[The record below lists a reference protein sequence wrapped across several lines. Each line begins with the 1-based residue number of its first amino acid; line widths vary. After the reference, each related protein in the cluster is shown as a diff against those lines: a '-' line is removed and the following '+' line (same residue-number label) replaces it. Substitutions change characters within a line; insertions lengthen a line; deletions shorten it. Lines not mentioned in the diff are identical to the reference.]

1 MQNTGLDTPP
11 VSPARPSATLVVVRD
26 ADGGP
31 EVLMLRR
38 AERGDHAS
46 GAWVFPGGLLDARDR
61 DWHCNCAGM
70 DDAVASAQLGM
81 ESGGLDYHVAA
92 IRECFEES
100 GLLLAYDERGQFV
113 STAGEFG
120 RQLQAWRLPL
130 HRGERSMGEFCETF
144 GLKLAV
150 ERLAYHTRWVTPGVR
165 PKRWDARFFFVEAPP
180 GQSSAHDEVEM
191 VEQLWLRPADAL
203 ARGDDMKML
212 TPTRTTL
219 ELMSRF
225 GSVAELLDHVR
236 TPRRAALQVPRV
248 AGGRHGMQPVGPAD
262 HAWAEVRLLDPLGH
276 GTASYEIVPERP
288 VRLSLRIIRVT
299 APNPGVMT
307 GPGTNSYL
315 VGAADGSAWAVVD
328 PGPDDEVHL
337 DRLVAAAPGPIRWI
351 LATHTHIDHSP
362 GAVRLKAKTGA
373 EVLGQ
378 FARHR
383 ANQDQSFA
391 PDRELQGGERLEIG
405 PGTTLRAIHT
415 PGHAS
420 NHLCFLVEE
429 EKTLFTGDHLMQGS
443 TVVIN
448 PPDGDMGAYLRSL
461 RELMAMD
468 IDWLTPG
475 HGFVM
480 DRPSERIAALIEH
493 RLKREAKVESAV
505 RELGPADAATLV
517 PKAYDDTPAH
527 LHGWAQRSLTAHL
540 FKLRDDGKVREEEG
554 RWSLV

>member
-11 VSPARPSATLVVVRD
+11 VSQARPSSTLVVVRE
-26 ADGGP
+26 ASTGP

-38 AERGDHAS
+38 AERGDRAS

-61 DWHCNCAGM
+61 DWHRHCAGL
-70 DDAVASAQLGM
+70 DDPAASAQLGM
-81 ESGGLDYHVAA
+81 QAGGLDYLIAG

-100 GLLLAYDERGQFV
+100 GLLLAYDASGTLLRPEGSLWDEMQ
-113 STAGEFG
+113 TW
-120 RQLQAWRLPL
+120 RQPL
-130 HRGERSMGEFCETF
+130 HRGERSLGELCETF
-144 GLKLAV
+144 GLRLATD
-150 ERLAYHTRWVTPGVR
+150 RLAYHTRWVTPGFR
-165 PKRWDARFFFVEAPP
+165 PKRWDARFFFVEAPQAQP
-180 GQSSAHDEVEM
+180 SAHDGAEIVEH
-191 VEQLWLRPADAL
+191 LWLSPAEAL
-203 ARGDDMKML
+203 ARGDAMKML

-219 ELMSRF
+219 EVMSRF
-225 GSVAELLDHVR
+225 GSVAELLGHVR
-236 TPRRAALQVPRV
+236 TPRRVALQAPRV

-262 HAWAEVRLLDPLGH
+262 HAWAEVGLLDPLGQ

-288 VRLSLRIIRVT
+288 VRLSLRTIRVT

-315 VGAADGSAWAVVD
+315 VGAADGSAWAVID

-337 DRLVAAAPGPIRWI
+337 DRLVASAPGPIRWI
-351 LATHTHIDHSP
+351 LVTHTHIDHSP

-383 ANQDQSFA
+383 GNQDQSFA
-391 PDRELQGGERLEIG
+391 PDRELQGGERLELG
-405 PGTTLRAIHT
+405 ADTTVRAIHT

-420 NHLCFLVEE
+420 NHLCFLLEQ

-480 DRPSERIAALIEH
+480 DRPRERIAALIEH
-493 RLKREAKVESAV
+493 RLKREAKVEEAV
-505 RELGPADAATLV
+505 RALGPADAPTLV
-517 PKAYDDTPAH
+517 RKAYDDTPEQ

-540 FKLRDDGKVREEEG
+540 FKLRDDGKVREDEG
-554 RWSLV
+554 RWSMV

>member
-11 VSPARPSATLVVVRD
+11 VSQARPSATLVVVRE
-26 ADGGP
+26 APGGP

-38 AERGDHAS
+38 AERGDRAS

-61 DWHCNCAGM
+61 EWHGCCAGI
-70 DDAVASAQLGM
+70 DDREASAQLGM
-81 ESGGLDYHVAA
+81 EAGALDYHVAA

-100 GLLLAYDERGQFV
+100 GILFAYDARGELV
-113 STAGEFG
+113 STAGELG
-120 RQLQAWRLPL
+120 EALRAWRMPL
-130 HRGERSMGEFCETF
+130 HRGERTLGEFCETF
-144 GLKLAV
+144 GLRLAAD
-150 ERLAYHTRWVTPGVR
+150 RLAYHTRWVTPGIR

-180 GQSSAHDEVEM
+180 AQASAHDGVEI
-191 VEQLWLRPADAL
+191 VEHLWLRPADAL
-203 ARGDDMKML
+203 ARGDAMKML

-219 ELMSRF
+219 ETMARHD
-225 GSVAELLDHVR
+225 SVASLLGHVR
-236 TPRRAALQVPRV
+236 TPRRVALQVPRV
-248 AGGRHGMQPVGPAD
+248 AHGRHGMQPVGPAD
-262 HAWAEVRLLDPLGH
+262 HPWAEIGLLDPRGH

-315 VGAADGSAWAVVD
+315 VGAADGSAWAVID
-328 PGPDDEVHL
+328 PGPDDDVHL
-337 DRLVAAAPGPIRWI
+337 DRLVASAPGPIRWI
-351 LATHTHIDHSP
+351 LVTHTHIDHSP
-362 GAVRLKAKTGA
+362 GAVKLRARTGA

-383 ANQDQSFA
+383 GNQDQSFA
-391 PDRELQGGERLEIG
+391 PDRELQGGERLQLG
-405 PGTTLRAIHT
+405 ADTTLRAIHT

-420 NHLCFLVEE
+420 NHLCFLLEQ

-461 RELMAMD
+461 RELMEID

-480 DRPSERIAALIEH
+480 DRPRERIAALIEH
-493 RLKREAKVESAV
+493 RLKREAKVEDAV
-505 RELGPADAATLV
+505 RALGPAAATALV
-517 PKAYDDTPAH
+517 PKAYDDTPEH
-527 LHGWAQRSLTAHL
+527 LHGWALRSLTAHL
-540 FKLRDDGKVREEEG
+540 HKLRDDGKVREVDG
-554 RWSLV
+554 HWSIA